1 MNVLVR
7 QLNEGEFVY
16 DYYIFQLLHDH
27 NEVINMLLINDH
39 LNKLNKLILF
49 EEFKWKVKKNLP
61 KCRDEKPSSFFE
73 STNWRHNSIKR
84 HVTLKSNNIS
94 FFFYMVIC
102 SLPTVHQLEFLGKI
116 LTKSRD
122 GRQVLEQ
129 SLLNTHRT
137 RWQED
142 DSP

>member
-49 EEFKWKVKKNLP
+49 EEFNRKVKKNLP
-61 KCRDEKPSSFFE
+61 K
-73 STNWRHNSIKR
+73 
-84 HVTLKSNNIS
+84 
-94 FFFYMVIC
+94 
-102 SLPTVHQLEFLGKI
+102 
-116 LTKSRD
+116 
-122 GRQVLEQ
+122 
-129 SLLNTHRT
+129 
-137 RWQED
+137 
-142 DSP
+142 